1 MKRAACALHLRC
13 SCWLGQLSCLIK
25 AEPALARRMGQ
36 IAKILIGFGIALVV
50 AGGLMLLV
58 QRLGIARLPGDLAW
72 KGKHGTFYFPIA
84 TSVLLSLIL
93 TLLLNVWLGRQ
104 R

>member
-1 MKRAACALHLRC
+1 MNAPLALFTFDAHVGGPLSPLEKGRASPRATYGSDRENSDWFRRDPDRGRRVDAARAA
-13 SCWLGQLSCLIK
+13 
-25 AEPALARRMGQ
+25 
-36 IAKILIGFGIALVV
+36 FGHRSFA
-50 AGGLMLLV
+50 
-58 QRLGIARLPGDLAW
+58 GDLAW

-93 TLLLNVWLGRQ
+93 TLVLNVWLGRQ